1 MIVSWKRW
9 IHERGSRVVCSHL
22 AIHGVLH
29 WTVGDVR
36 NRRQQTEGTVMDGNN
51 YAALLVMMLM
61 VLSCTMMLSIFY
73 IWLRYTDEQES
84 RRIDKILGR
93 DPEEY

>member
-1 MIVSWKRW
+1 
-9 IHERGSRVVCSHL
+9 
-22 AIHGVLH
+22 
-29 WTVGDVR
+29 
-36 NRRQQTEGTVMDGNN
+36 MDSNN

-61 VLSCTMMLSIFY
+61 ALSCTVMLSIFY

-84 RRIDKILGR
+84 RRIDKILER